1 MTAVPSDGA
10 YPSDGAHQPD
20 GSLTEDDAAFEGPLF
35 DAFAAVAARQPDHL
49 AVDDGTDCLTYA
61 DLRERALALGARI
74 AAVVPVDALVGV
86 IVPTT
91 VLYPVAWLACL
102 AARRPFLPFD
112 PHLPPARINAI
123 VADARVA
130 AAIVAAPGDALATTL
145 PADLPLIPILTTSG
159 PISTASG
166 PILTPSGIEPVP
178 LPVGLPPSRVGMV
191 QFTSGSTGSAKGIAL
206 HESAMQRKA
215 SSNWHLTCELG
226 PNDRLMSVHSP
237 STSAGTR
244 DTFGALLYGASLHP
258 LDLKRDG
265 LARVPA
271 LLSHACITVC
281 AVGPSVAR
289 ALMAIDGAADA
300 FRGVRLIRLGT
311 ETIMGCDIAGLA
323 RLLRPTARILVSF
336 GMTEAG
342 GGIMQ
347 RLVDPHAPVDPGRV
361 AIGSPLPG
369 DMVSVEDANGH
380 PVKPGEIGELV
391 IRGRYVALGQWVAG
405 RLDPTA
411 FPAEPSAPEI
421 RCYRSGDMVLLRQDG
436 MLDSI
441 GRADRQVKINGVR
454 VEPGDTEAA
463 LRGLQGVT
471 DAAVLVHG
479 DPDAPM
485 LVAFVVPVPGER
497 KLEPT
502 PQTAARMVRG
512 WRTALAAVLPPQQ
525 VPTRIRVVS
534 AIPLLPS
541 LKPDLDA
548 LRGLLSEEDTTG
560 VLTRVWTRLRGAKSR
575 RA

>member
-1 MTAVPSDGA
+1 MGHICPTGRKSKMTQA
-10 YPSDGAHQPD
+10 
-20 GSLTEDDAAFEGPLF
+20 EDDAAFEGPLF

-49 AVDDGTDCLTYA
+49 AVDDGADCLTYA
-61 DLRERALALGARI
+61 ELRDRALALGARI

-91 VLYPVAWLACL
+91 ELYPVAWLACL
-102 AARRPFLPFD
+102 AARRAFLPFD
-112 PHLPPARINAI
+112 PHLPSARINAM
-123 VADARVA
+123 VAESQLF
-130 AAIVAAPGDALATTL
+130 AAIVATPGDALAAPL
-145 PADLPLIPILTTSG
+145 PTYLPLIPILTTSG
-159 PISTASG
+159 PTSTAPG
-166 PILTPSGIEPVP
+166 PILTPSDIEPTQ
-178 LPVGLPPSRVGMV
+178 LPAGRPPSKVGMV

-215 SSNWHLTCELG
+215 SSNWHLMCELG
-226 PNDRLMSVHSP
+226 PNDRLLSVHSP

-271 LLSHACITVC
+271 LLVQAGITVC

-289 ALMAIDGAADA
+289 ALMAIEGAQDA
-300 FRGVRLIRLGT
+300 FRGVRLVRLGT
-311 ETIMGCDIAGLA
+311 ETIMGSDIVGLA

-342 GGIMQ
+342 GGVMQ
-347 RLVDPHAPVDPGRV
+347 RLIDPHVPVDPGRV

-369 DMVSVEDANGH
+369 DLVSVEDANGN

-411 FPAEPSAPEI
+411 FPAEPSAPDI

-436 MLDSI
+436 LLDPI
-441 GRADRQVKINGVR
+441 GRADRQVKINGMR
-454 VEPGDTEAA
+454 TEPGDTEAA
-463 LRGLQGVT
+463 LRGLRGVS
-471 DAAVLVHG
+471 DAVVLVHG
-479 DPDAPM
+479 DADAPM
-485 LVAFVVPVPGER
+485 LVAFVVPAGGER
-497 KLEPT
+497 TTEAT
-502 PQTAARMVRG
+502 AQAAARMVRG
-512 WRTALAAVLPPQQ
+512 WRTALLALLPPQQ
-525 VPTRIRVVS
+525 VPARIRVVPE
-534 AIPLLPS
+534 IPLLPS
-541 LKPDLDA
+541 LKPDLAA
-548 LRGLLSEEDTTG
+548 LRALLPVDDTPG
-560 VLTRVWTRLRGAKSR
+560 ALARVWTRFRSATSR

>member
-1 MTAVPSDGA
+1 MSNGA
-10 YPSDGAHQPD
+10 LA
-20 GSLTEDDAAFEGPLF
+20 EDDAAFEGPLF

-49 AVDDGTDCLTYA
+49 AVDDGTDRVTYA
-61 DLRERALALGARI
+61 ELRDRALALGARI
-74 AAVVPVDALVGV
+74 AAVVPADALVGV

-112 PHLPPARINAI
+112 PHLPPARIDAI
-123 VADARVA
+123 IAEARVA
-130 AAIVAAPGDALATTL
+130 AAIVSTPRDALAARL
-145 PADLPLIPILTTSG
+145 PADLPLIPILTT
-159 PISTASG
+159 T
-166 PILTPSGIEPVP
+166 GIEPAP
-178 LPVGLPPSRVGMV
+178 LPGGLPTSRVGMV

-206 HESAMQRKA
+206 HESSMQRKA
-215 SSNWHLTCELG
+215 SSNWRLMCELG
-226 PNDRLMSVHSP
+226 PNDRLLSVHSP

-265 LARVPA
+265 LARGVA
-271 LLSHACITVC
+271 FFAHSCITVC

-289 ALMAIDGAADA
+289 ALMAIEGAADA

-311 ETIMGCDIAGLA
+311 ETIMGSDIAGLA
-323 RLLRPTARILVSF
+323 RLLSPTARILVSF

-342 GGIMQ
+342 GGVMQ
-347 RLVDPHAPVDPGRV
+347 RLLDPHAPIEPGRV
-361 AIGSPLPG
+361 AIGSPLLG

-391 IRGRYVALGQWVAG
+391 IRGRYVALGQWVGG

-436 MLDSI
+436 MFDPI
-441 GRADRQVKINGVR
+441 GRLDRQVKINGLR

-463 LRGLQGVT
+463 LRGLQGVM
-471 DAAVLVHG
+471 DAAVLVDG
-479 DPDAPM
+479 DADAPI
-485 LVAFVVPVPGER
+485 LVAFVVPAAGER
-497 KLEPT
+497 TLEPT
-502 PQTAARMVRG
+502 AQAAAHMVRG
-512 WRTALAAVLPPQQ
+512 WRTALATVLPQQQ
-525 VPTRIRVVS
+525 VPARIRVVS

-541 LKPDLDA
+541 LKPDLAA
-548 LRGLLSEEDTTG
+548 LRALLAPDAAPGLFSSILA
-560 VLTRVWTRLRGAKSR
+560 RLRPAGRPWAD
-575 RA
+575 